1 MFGARAEPE
10 GLFAHPG
17 LAIAI
22 GQKPT
27 FSGDRP
33 FRIDSCPATLVAPAG
48 SHRSSDEVMY
58 HTATSSGDGSEPID
72 RRHAALG
79 RHPIGRDDHN
89 LAALILNELC
99 GIVE

>member
-1 MFGARAEPE
+1 
-10 GLFAHPG
+10 
-17 LAIAI
+17 
-22 GQKPT
+22 
-27 FSGDRP
+27 
-33 FRIDSCPATLVAPAG
+33 
-48 SHRSSDEVMY
+48 MY

-99 GIVE
+99 GIVEEVVDFRVGEVIEIDAAGREVEPARDMSIRIDQECPDPTGYRLPGCV